1 LKCFKAVIEGYRAL
15 ADEFTDI
22 LVLLLELLKVELFDN
37 SLNLLIKF
45 VIKIFILES
54 SLIQL
59 LV

>member
-1 LKCFKAVIEGYRAL
+1 LKCFKAVIDGYRAL

>member
-1 LKCFKAVIEGYRAL
+1 L